1 MLGKLCAK
9 PVPHSMLCTHFAHTT
24 LQAIKKPP
32 WVGGSDVSAGL
43 TCFAVGVTGFEPAT
57 SCSQSRRATKLR
69 YTPLL
74 FHFKGLGSL
83 DPVVACLS

>member
-1 MLGKLCAK
+1 
-9 PVPHSMLCTHFAHTT
+9 MLCTPFAPTT

-43 TCFAVGVTGFEPAT
+43 TGFAVGVTGFEPAT

-69 YTPLL
+69 YTPQLI
-74 FHFKGLGSL
+74 HFKGMGPP
-83 DPVVACLS
+83 DPRNACLS